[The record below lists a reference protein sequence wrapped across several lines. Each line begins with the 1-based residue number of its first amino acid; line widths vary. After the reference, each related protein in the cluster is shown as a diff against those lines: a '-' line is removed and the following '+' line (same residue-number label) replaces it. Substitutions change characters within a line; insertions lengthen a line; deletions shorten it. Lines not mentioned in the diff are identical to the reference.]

1 MFVKQFEVS
10 NLAVFAYLVGCEKT
24 KEALVVDPADNIDL
38 ILKEAERQNL
48 TIQYIVNT
56 HGHVDHIMG
65 NKEAK
70 EKTGA
75 KILIHEA
82 DAPLLQNIPPMF
94 LSFFSAKPSPPADVL
109 LKGGDTITIGDISL
123 SVIHTPGHSLGS
135 ICLYTDLHLFTGDLL
150 FVGGVGRTDV
160 PGGSWKT
167 MMNSITEK
175 VLTLP
180 DETVILPGHNYGYAP
195 TSTVAREKASN
206 PFIAGSA

>member
-1 MFVKQFEVS
+1 MFLKQFEVS

-94 LSFFSAKPSPPADVL
+94 LSFFEIAD
-109 LKGGDTITIGDISL
+109 
-123 SVIHTPGHSLGS
+123 
-135 ICLYTDLHLFTGDLL
+135 
-150 FVGGVGRTDV
+150 
-160 PGGSWKT
+160 
-167 MMNSITEK
+167 
-175 VLTLP
+175 
-180 DETVILPGHNYGYAP
+180 
-195 TSTVAREKASN
+195 
-206 PFIAGSA
+206 